1 MMKLLR
7 LALVVASMIVQGAS
21 CEAESNQTLQRPNM
35 DDLIQKL
42 GPKSALSV
50 LWAGHSLM
58 EQTASSSW
66 GEVDLMSVV
75 ARFAESRGLSHT
87 ATNHTLFGSPL
98 SALWR
103 GKPHGYDRDASEMVA
118 KREDFIRN
126 AGRYDTLVLTEVV
139 PVAATHATEFTPY
152 YVRLF
157 ACALWQANPEGRVYL
172 YQTWVHFQGSH
183 KSDDTLLP
191 EGYDWRAEMTAE
203 RTHWDALAE
212 RASSPPVDAPHW
224 LSKLGWH
231 KRSDGGCAD
240 RRPIYLVPVGSALQ
254 SLAERLE
261 APVSGDHFVW
271 PDSTP
276 FRMIDMVANPIVEG
290 ASGSFG
296 DPVGRRARDPSRL
309 ADDIHASLAGI
320 YFSALVH
327 FATLYRQTPAGLPYP
342 DEIGEPLARTLAC
355 IAWQT
360 VISDPRSGVLGEAD
374 C

>member
-1 MMKLLR
+1 MKLLR
-7 LALVVASMIVQGAS
+7 LALVVASMIVRGAS

-126 AGRYDTLVLTEVV
+126 AARYDTLVLTEVV

-261 APVSGDHFVW
+261 APVLGDHFVW

-276 FRMIDMVANPIVEG
+276 FRMIDMVANPIVES